1 MAHLL
6 PISTSSLDPHSAVSN
21 DSSKNHG
28 QQNVRR
34 RRPAVYSSHSH
45 GRTMGTLHVVMV
57 AAHLLLAAAVQ
68 QPRSVIVEP
77 TGLWS
82 GTNNYYGT
90 SWTPG
95 PPEHKLLDWPEQTS
109 SPPANVCP
117 ETGGCRGCGA
127 VAPVALSD
135 RVIGL
140 WPSSLQSS
148 FAVYAIS
155 YDTGKVGVHAL
166 HKTQHFFY
174 RCVVLHERSNRA
186 ACSMLYHI
194 VID

>member
-1 MAHLL
+1 MGALH
-6 PISTSSLDPHSAVSN
+6 AVI
-21 DSSKNHG
+21 
-28 QQNVRR
+28 
-34 RRPAVYSSHSH
+34 
-45 GRTMGTLHVVMV
+45 V
-57 AAHLLLAAAVQ
+57 AAHLLLAAAAQ
-68 QPRSVIVEP
+68 QPGSVYVKP

-95 PPEHKLLDWPEQTS
+95 PAKNLDWPEQTS

-155 YDTGKVGVHAL
+155 YDTGKVGVHCLQDTTLNNFYFACHRSL
-166 HKTQHFFY
+166 RWVQHAPY
-174 RCVVLHERSNRA
+174 
-186 ACSMLYHI
+186 
-194 VID
+194 